1 MTKQTRVRMA
11 PSPTGP
17 LHIGTVRTALFN
29 YLYAKHV
36 GGTYILRIE
45 DTDKTRSTLEFEK
58 EIVEGLTLLGLK
70 PDEGVGVGGKRGP
83 YKQSE
88 RTSLYKEYLERL
100 LASGHAYYC
109 YCSKEELEE
118 ERKRREAAKL
128 PPRYSGKCR
137 ELSLAEGEQLK
148 ASGRSPV
155 IRFKT
160 PTDGAIVYED
170 LIRGKVTVQ
179 AKELDDFVIAKNL
192 EEALYN
198 FSVVIDDITMEI
210 THVVR
215 GEDHVPNTAK
225 QVLIYQAL
233 QAAVPQF
240 AHLPLILNEDRS
252 KMSKRKNKVAVR
264 DYLEQGYLPE
274 ALINFLALLGWN
286 PGDDREILTMDELV
300 KDFTLERVQKAGAV
314 FNLKKLDWVNCQWIR
329 RLSLGEL
336 AEKVKPFLKD
346 SKWFKADE
354 RLERFL
360 QVTQTRLEKLAQASE
375 FLQCFYELPEYEKSL
390 LIGKGM
396 EEQMAQLALTESSK
410 LIQELTDWK
419 GLEYTAAEELLKAKF
434 TTLIE
439 RLNLKTGQVLW
450 PLRAALSGQQFS
462 PGAFEMIWA
471 LGKAETLKRME
482 LALKKF

>member
-1 MTKQTRVRMA
+1 MA

-45 DTDKTRSTLEFEK
+45 DTDKTRSTTAFEE
-58 EIVEGLTLLGLK
+58 EIVSGLSLLGLK
-70 PDEGVGVGGKRGP
+70 PDEGVGVGGKFGP

-88 RTSLYKEYLERL
+88 RVELYKEYLEKL
-100 LASGHAYYC
+100 LGSGHAYYC

-137 ELSLAEGEQLK
+137 ELGAAEGEKLNK
-148 ASGRSPV
+148 EGRSPV

-160 PTDGAIVYED
+160 PQTGEVVYED

-192 EEALYN
+192 DEALYN

-210 THVVR
+210 THVIR

-233 QAAVPQF
+233 GAAVPQF

-252 KMSKRKNKVAVR
+252 KMSKRKNKVAVN

-274 ALINFLALLGWN
+274 ALINFLAMLGWN

-300 KDFTLERVQKAGAV
+300 KDFSLERVQKAGAV

-329 RLSLGEL
+329 KLNLAEL

-354 RLERFL
+354 RLEKFL
-360 QVTQTRLEKLAQASE
+360 QVIQTRLEKLAQAPE
-375 FLQCFYELPEYEKSL
+375 FLQCFYELPEYEKTL

-396 EEQMAQLALTESSK
+396 DEQMAQLALTESLK
-410 LIQELTDWK
+410 LIQELADWK
-419 GLEYTAAEELLKAKF
+419 GLEYTATEKLLKAKF
-434 TTLIE
+434 TALIE
-439 RLNLKTGQVLW
+439 KLNLKTGQVLW
-450 PLRAALSGQQFS
+450 PVRAALSGQSFS

-471 LGKAETLKRME
+471 LGKEESLKRIDT
-482 LALKKF
+482 ALGKF